1 MELTQQL
8 HQINT
13 LLAEIDAAYHQA
25 AVRLHIADSALAVL
39 YILRDAGDGCPLR
52 TVYRQY
58 GMSKQTVN
66 SALRKLEEDGC
77 LFLEP
82 GPGRSKTLHL
92 TATGKQRVEGTA
104 ERLQAAERRVFER
117 WTPEDRAAYVRAD
130 FHRRLGQVRHVPDAY
145 LAPERDG
152 RSDPCQFHHSQRHD
166 GGRGRLP
173 GRKTLPVLRRLWQ
186 FAVPSIAMMIIESI
200 YSIVDGFFV
209 SNYAGKAAFA
219 AVNLMI
225 PLLLIPATT
234 GLIFGTG
241 GAALVGQCLGEG
253 QRDKANRLFS
263 LFTVVT
269 LSTGTVLTLAGA
281 FWLEDVLRF
290 LGANGDLLRDCR
302 QYARIILFSLPCY
315 TLQIFFHSFFAT
327 SGKPSVG
334 GLYPLYYF
342 LRRND
347 SLLRLSRPAWSGRAV
362 VQAMANGSSEFM
374 GSIAMS
380 LVGLLYN
387 FQLLR
392 YAGTEGIAAYGV
404 MMYISMI
411 FASVFTGYSVGTAP
425 VISFQYGAENYREL
439 RSVLRKSL
447 LLLLGSGLAMTLGA
461 ELFAAPLC
469 SLFVGYDAALLEKT
483 VSGFHKF
490 ALSFFLMGFGIYG
503 SAFFTALNEGLIS
516 ALIAFLRTFVFETAA
531 VLLLPLFLGI
541 SGIWYSVVVA
551 EAMALVLTAWFLVR
565 GLSRMPS

>member
-1 MELTQQL
+1 MT
-8 HQINT
+8 N
-13 LLAEIDAAYHQA
+13 
-25 AVRLHIADSALAVL
+25 
-39 YILRDAGDGCPLR
+39 PF
-52 TVYRQY
+52 RQHFTY
-58 GMSKQTVN
+58 
-66 SALRKLEEDGC
+66 
-77 LFLEP
+77 
-82 GPGRSKTLHL
+82 
-92 TATGKQRVEGTA
+92 
-104 ERLQAAERRVFER
+104 
-117 WTPEDRAAYVRAD
+117 
-130 FHRRLGQVRHVPDAY
+130 
-145 LAPERDG
+145 
-152 RSDPCQFHHSQRHD
+152 
-166 GGRGRLP
+166 
-173 GRKTLPVLRRLWQ
+173 RRLWQ

-362 VQAMANGSSEFM
+362 VQAMANGSSEF
-374 GSIAMS
+374 
-380 LVGLLYN
+380 
-387 FQLLR
+387 
-392 YAGTEGIAAYGV
+392 
-404 MMYISMI
+404 
-411 FASVFTGYSVGTAP
+411 TGYSVGTAP

-490 ALSFFLMGFGIYG
+490 ALSFFLM
-503 SAFFTALNEGLIS
+503 
-516 ALIAFLRTFVFETAA
+516 
-531 VLLLPLFLGI
+531 
-541 SGIWYSVVVA
+541 
-551 EAMALVLTAWFLVR
+551 ALVLTAWFLVR

>member
-1 MELTQQL
+1 MT
-8 HQINT
+8 N
-13 LLAEIDAAYHQA
+13 
-25 AVRLHIADSALAVL
+25 
-39 YILRDAGDGCPLR
+39 PF
-52 TVYRQY
+52 RQHFTY
-58 GMSKQTVN
+58 
-66 SALRKLEEDGC
+66 
-77 LFLEP
+77 
-82 GPGRSKTLHL
+82 
-92 TATGKQRVEGTA
+92 
-104 ERLQAAERRVFER
+104 
-117 WTPEDRAAYVRAD
+117 
-130 FHRRLGQVRHVPDAY
+130 
-145 LAPERDG
+145 
-152 RSDPCQFHHSQRHD
+152 
-166 GGRGRLP
+166 
-173 GRKTLPVLRRLWQ
+173 RRLWQ

-253 QRDKANRLFS
+253 QRDKASRLFS

-392 YAGTEGIAAYGV
+392 YAGAEGIAAYGV

-469 SLFVGYDAALLEKT
+469 SLFVGFDAALLEKT

-490 ALSFFLMGFGIYG
+490 ALSFFLM
-503 SAFFTALNEGLIS
+503 
-516 ALIAFLRTFVFETAA
+516 
-531 VLLLPLFLGI
+531 
-541 SGIWYSVVVA
+541 
-551 EAMALVLTAWFLVR
+551 ALVLTAWFLVR

>member
-1 MELTQQL
+1 MT
-8 HQINT
+8 N
-13 LLAEIDAAYHQA
+13 
-25 AVRLHIADSALAVL
+25 
-39 YILRDAGDGCPLR
+39 PF
-52 TVYRQY
+52 RQHFTY
-58 GMSKQTVN
+58 
-66 SALRKLEEDGC
+66 
-77 LFLEP
+77 
-82 GPGRSKTLHL
+82 
-92 TATGKQRVEGTA
+92 
-104 ERLQAAERRVFER
+104 
-117 WTPEDRAAYVRAD
+117 
-130 FHRRLGQVRHVPDAY
+130 
-145 LAPERDG
+145 
-152 RSDPCQFHHSQRHD
+152 
-166 GGRGRLP
+166 
-173 GRKTLPVLRRLWQ
+173 RRLWQ

-334 GLYPLYYF
+334 LAVSMAAGCLNTGLDAILVISLPLEYKISGVALATAIAETVGGLYPLYYF

-392 YAGTEGIAAYGV
+392 YAGAEGIAAYGV

-490 ALSFFLMGFGIYG
+490 ALSFFLM
-503 SAFFTALNEGLIS
+503 
-516 ALIAFLRTFVFETAA
+516 
-531 VLLLPLFLGI
+531 
-541 SGIWYSVVVA
+541 
-551 EAMALVLTAWFLVR
+551 ALVLTAWFLVR

>member
-1 MELTQQL
+1 MT
-8 HQINT
+8 N
-13 LLAEIDAAYHQA
+13 
-25 AVRLHIADSALAVL
+25 
-39 YILRDAGDGCPLR
+39 PF
-52 TVYRQY
+52 RQHFTY
-58 GMSKQTVN
+58 
-66 SALRKLEEDGC
+66 
-77 LFLEP
+77 
-82 GPGRSKTLHL
+82 
-92 TATGKQRVEGTA
+92 
-104 ERLQAAERRVFER
+104 
-117 WTPEDRAAYVRAD
+117 
-130 FHRRLGQVRHVPDAY
+130 
-145 LAPERDG
+145 
-152 RSDPCQFHHSQRHD
+152 
-166 GGRGRLP
+166 
-173 GRKTLPVLRRLWQ
+173 RRLWQ

-290 LGANGDLLRDCR
+290 LGANGGLLRDCR

-347 SLLRLSRPAWSGRAV
+347 SLLRLSRPAWSSRAV

-374 GSIAMS
+374 
-380 LVGLLYN
+380 
-387 FQLLR
+387 
-392 YAGTEGIAAYGV
+392 
-404 MMYISMI
+404 
-411 FASVFTGYSVGTAP
+411 GYSVGTAP

-490 ALSFFLMGFGIYG
+490 ALSFFLMGF
-503 SAFFTALNEGLIS
+503 
-516 ALIAFLRTFVFETAA
+516 
-531 VLLLPLFLGI
+531 
-541 SGIWYSVVVA
+541 
-551 EAMALVLTAWFLVR
+551 VLTAWFLVR

>member
-1 MELTQQL
+1 MT
-8 HQINT
+8 N
-13 LLAEIDAAYHQA
+13 
-25 AVRLHIADSALAVL
+25 
-39 YILRDAGDGCPLR
+39 PF
-52 TVYRQY
+52 RQHFTY
-58 GMSKQTVN
+58 
-66 SALRKLEEDGC
+66 
-77 LFLEP
+77 
-82 GPGRSKTLHL
+82 
-92 TATGKQRVEGTA
+92 
-104 ERLQAAERRVFER
+104 
-117 WTPEDRAAYVRAD
+117 
-130 FHRRLGQVRHVPDAY
+130 
-145 LAPERDG
+145 
-152 RSDPCQFHHSQRHD
+152 
-166 GGRGRLP
+166 
-173 GRKTLPVLRRLWQ
+173 RRLWQ

-334 GLYPLYYF
+334 LAVSMAAGCLNTGLDAILVITLPLEYKISGAALATAIAETVGGLYPLYYF

-392 YAGTEGIAAYGV
+392 YAGAEGIAAYGV

-447 LLLLGSGLAMTLGA
+447 LLLLGSGLAMTFGA

>member
-1 MELTQQL
+1 MT
-8 HQINT
+8 N
-13 LLAEIDAAYHQA
+13 
-25 AVRLHIADSALAVL
+25 
-39 YILRDAGDGCPLR
+39 PF
-52 TVYRQY
+52 RQHFTY
-58 GMSKQTVN
+58 
-66 SALRKLEEDGC
+66 
-77 LFLEP
+77 
-82 GPGRSKTLHL
+82 
-92 TATGKQRVEGTA
+92 
-104 ERLQAAERRVFER
+104 
-117 WTPEDRAAYVRAD
+117 
-130 FHRRLGQVRHVPDAY
+130 
-145 LAPERDG
+145 
-152 RSDPCQFHHSQRHD
+152 
-166 GGRGRLP
+166 
-173 GRKTLPVLRRLWQ
+173 RRLWQ